1 MNCKICSQ
9 VVNKYT
15 NNHLNMLVPNGFPLT
30 GELALNVCN
39 GCQFVSNQS
48 SATETDYVEYYTR
61 LNKHQVRVG
70 DLSIIDKDYF
80 SELVAFI
87 ADNSN
92 FNFLNANV
100 LDFGSG
106 ALLFSEIAKE
116 AGADLALN
124 LDVGL
129 STIHDVAYDLVV
141 STHTF
146 EHLLDPAK
154 VFEDL
159 LKLLNHDGHI
169 VIAVPD
175 FSNYN
180 NAYYGPY
187 GHFDLE
193 HINHFSVH
201 ALVALYERYQVEVIA
216 VRKGERRVSPTL
228 AYSEVLLIGKRIAGV
243 PIRRLE
249 LANFSAKNELQSLV
263 ERYETD
269 FKITL
274 KAFNNIV
281 EEARSVGK
289 SQIAIYGLS
298 SYAFRLLHGLKEI
311 NQLGEV
317 DFYGDSDSRLSDY
330 DFEGNPILQKNEFYG
345 YIKDAI
351 DLGFTVYVVV
361 FAINSYRIV
370 EMFNQE
376 CMLDGM
382 KVIALPPNSQNR
394 KDLK

>member
-1 MNCKICSQ
+1 MNCKICSE
-9 VVNKYT
+9 VVKKYT
-15 NNHLNMLVPNGFPLT
+15 NSHLNMLVPNNFPLT

-48 SATETDYVEYYTR
+48 SVTEADYVEYYTR

-80 SELVAFI
+80 SELVTFI

-106 ALLFSEIAKE
+106 ALLFSELAKE

-124 LDVGL
+124 FDIGL
-129 STIHDVAYDLVV
+129 STIHDTVYDLVV

-159 LKLLNHDGHI
+159 LKLLNHNGHI
-169 VIAVPD
+169 AIAVPD
-175 FSNYN
+175 FSAYN

-193 HINHFSVH
+193 HINHFSTH
-201 ALVALYERYQVEVIA
+201 ALVALYERYEIEIIA

-228 AYSEVLLIGKRIAGV
+228 AYSEVLLVGKRMAGV
-243 PIRRLE
+243 PVRKLE
-249 LANFSAKNELQSLV
+249 LADFSAENELDSLV
-263 ERYETD
+263 KRYETD
-269 FKITL
+269 FKLTL

-281 EEARSVGK
+281 KERNSAGK
-289 SQIAIYGLS
+289 NLIAIYGLS

-311 NQLGEV
+311 NQLDEV
-317 DFYGDSDSRLSDY
+317 DFYGDSDPRLSAY
-330 DFEGNPILQKNEFYG
+330 GFEGNPILQKNEFYA

-351 DLGFTVYVVV
+351 DNGFTVYVVV
-361 FAINSYRIV
+361 FAINAYRIV

-382 KVIALPPNSQNR
+382 KVIALPPDSQNR